1 MGDRAIKYREVENIR
16 NLLGTAVN
24 VQAMVFGNM
33 GETSA
38 TGVCF
43 TRYLGSDYVFGVYVK
58 CSIFSDNNDNNHSL
72 FFAFY
77 RDPNTGASEEL
88 FGEFLVNAQ
97 GEDVVAGV
105 RTPRNISELKQIM
118 PAVYEEFVRNTQILE
133 QKFGDMQDIEFTIQE
148 GKLFMLQT
156 RNGKRGGEAAV
167 KIAVDLVKEG
177 LITKDQAVQK
187 VLPEH
192 LDQLLHPRF
201 PDVEMKEYKD
211 AVMTRG
217 LPASPGAAVGQI
229 AMTNEQVVENK
240 EKGIPS
246 IMVRDETSPDDVAGM
261 FAAEGI
267 LTARGGMTSHA
278 AVVARGRNALP
289 SVVVVFCDYL
299 FGLYGILS
307 LLSFSS
313 QHRLG

>member
-43 TRYLGSDYVFGVYVK
+43 TRYLWNNGVVGVMLQHSKCILSDHV
-58 CSIFSDNNDNNHSL
+58 SLLFSL
-72 FFAFY
+72 LGFY

-97 GEDVVAGV
+97 GEDVVAGI
-105 RTPRNISELKQIM
+105 RTPRNLSELKQVM
-118 PAVYEEFVRNTQILE
+118 PEVYQEFVRNTQILE

-201 PDVEMKEYKD
+201 PDVEMKEYID
-211 AVMTRG
+211 AVITRG
-217 LPASPGAAVGQI
+217 LPASPGAAVGRI
-229 AMTNEQVVENK
+229 AMTNKQVVANK
-240 EKGIPS
+240 ENGISS
-246 IMVRDETSPDDVAGM
+246 ILVRDETSPDDVEGM

-278 AVVARGRNALP
+278 AVVARGKDDF
-289 SVVVVFCDYL
+289 VVF
-299 FGLYGILS
+299 
-307 LLSFSS
+307 
-313 QHRLG
+313 R

>member
-1 MGDRAIKYREVENIR
+1 
-16 NLLGTAVN
+16 
-24 VQAMVFGNM
+24 
-33 GETSA
+33 
-38 TGVCF
+38 
-43 TRYLGSDYVFGVYVK
+43 
-58 CSIFSDNNDNNHSL
+58 
-72 FFAFY
+72 
-77 RDPNTGASEEL
+77 
-88 FGEFLVNAQ
+88 
-97 GEDVVAGV
+97 
-105 RTPRNISELKQIM
+105 
-118 PAVYEEFVRNTQILE
+118 
-133 QKFGDMQDIEFTIQE
+133 
-148 GKLFMLQT
+148 
-156 RNGKRGGEAAV
+156 
-167 KIAVDLVKEG
+167 
-177 LITKDQAVQK
+177 